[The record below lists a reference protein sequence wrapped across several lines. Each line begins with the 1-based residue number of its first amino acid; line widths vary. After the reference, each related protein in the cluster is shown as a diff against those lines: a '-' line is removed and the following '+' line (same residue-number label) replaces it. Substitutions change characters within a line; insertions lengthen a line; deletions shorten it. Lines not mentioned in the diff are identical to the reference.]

1 MTFEGD
7 GETAAYLQNDAYDT
21 GWMYSG
27 LSVNL
32 THAVYESIFI
42 IEAESARSKTYP

>member
-32 THAVYESIFI
+32 TRVYESIFI